1 MTNQAQDNQVPQTE
15 AAKPN
20 GMLQEAVSKK
30 FVFGTIAFLLAGF
43 IGGAVF
49 STDKVSSPSVTNY
62 EAVLA
67 QKTVDDFMAEN
78 SMSEQQLEAATGM
91 SIAEITGFVYGVT
104 KTTPGSDG
112 KETIRGMIRRRAAI
126 QQ

>member
-1 MTNQAQDNQVPQTE
+1 
-15 AAKPN
+15 
-20 GMLQEAVSKK
+20 MLQEAVSKK